1 MMDPKPKALIA
12 AAFIACAMLSAGTA
26 RANDKPLIWTPVK
39 NSSDSYA
46 MRMGSRLPTEWEAS
60 AGTEVS
66 FAGSNLEKVN
76 RPSNPVN
83 FWGSVKL
90 PLARG
95 KAAPSTADVNVRL
108 NGLTG
113 SRSVSVSRSR
123 SLVLTPEFAAQLDDF
138 YTLNYDHGGDRRIDM
153 RTTGSVR
160 ILSNSTGT
168 SVFAR
173 GSRSTRDQ
181 EWQASVGVEQKV
193 LTGINLRANI
203 DNLAARH
210 KTGSFGASYAHRW

>member
-1 MMDPKPKALIA
+1 MTSLRSLTLFLAVI
-12 AAFIACAMLSAGTA
+12 LSASTA
-26 RANDKPLIWTPVK
+26 NANDRPLIWTPVK
-39 NSSDSYA
+39 NSSESYA
-46 MRMGSRLPTEWEAS
+46 MRMGSRLPTDWEAS

-66 FAGSNLEKVN
+66 FAGSNLERVTRPN
-76 RPSNPVN
+76 RPVN

-90 PLARG
+90 PSPRG
-95 KAAPSTADVNVRL
+95 KAATNTADVSVRL

-123 SLVLTPEFAAQLDDF
+123 SLTLTPEFAAQLDDF

-153 RTTGSVR
+153 RTTSSVR
-160 ILSNSTGT
+160 ILSTSTGT
-168 SVFAR
+168 SIFAR

-210 KTGSFGASYAHRW
+210 KTGSFGASYAHKW